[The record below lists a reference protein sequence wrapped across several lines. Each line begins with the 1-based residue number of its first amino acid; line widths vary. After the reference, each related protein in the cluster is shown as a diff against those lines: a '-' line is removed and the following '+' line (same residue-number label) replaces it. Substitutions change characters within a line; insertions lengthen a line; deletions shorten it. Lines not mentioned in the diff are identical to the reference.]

1 MTPPRTSQGGSRAE
15 GPKHVLLPL
24 VISTAQ
30 EIIGDEMDTAVK
42 GLTEEL
48 ADVTE
53 QSVIGTVIEN
63 FQKVRDTAPVFYDLV
78 RTAS

>member
-1 MTPPRTSQGGSRAE
+1 M
-15 GPKHVLLPL
+15 
-24 VISTAQ
+24 ISPAQ

-42 GLTEEL
+42 GLTEL

-53 QSVIGTVIEN
+53 QSVIGAVIEN